1 MSSFQINVITKTTL
15 DDENFICPNCLTGFP
30 FDGEAERI
38 SKPMRFGGS
47 TASCFDCGE
56 AYLALDEGSVPQH
69 LLQEIKNKEP
79 IIIFSDTGFIEQLMK
94 S

>member
-1 MSSFQINVITKTTL
+1 
-15 DDENFICPNCLTGFP
+15 
-30 FDGEAERI
+30 
-38 SKPMRFGGS
+38 MRFGGS

-79 IIIFSDTGFIEQLMK
+79 IIIFSDTGFVEQLLK